1 MSKILFL
8 GLNTL
13 DIQYRVRKFPK
24 TNSKTQAIDNQVHA
38 GGPAT
43 NAAVTCAFLGSET
56 DLLTPIG
63 DHAFS
68 DFLKKDIEK
77 SGVSIV
83 DPIKNQQGYPVLSSI
98 VTSEENGERTVF
110 YYRPEKNEKIIS
122 EEYPDISMYKMV
134 MFDGFYPQLA
144 IPIAQ
149 ECRENGIITV
159 LDGGS
164 WKDETRDLFAF
175 IDIAICSDDF
185 NVPGCDNPDYT
196 FNYLHDQGVQYA
208 AITRGKDNTL
218 YSSENILG
226 EIPVDPINAV
236 DTLGAGDVLHGAF
249 CHYFRLGNDFIQSL
263 LLASKIASASC
274 RFFGVR
280 EWMKND
286 LPK

>member
-13 DIQYRVRKFPK
+13 DIQYRFRKFPRI
-24 TNSKTQAIDNQVHA
+24 NSKTQAVDNQVHA

-68 DFLKKDIEK
+68 EFLKQDIEK
-77 SGVSIV
+77 SGVNIV
-83 DPIKNQQGYPVLSSI
+83 DPIQHQPGYPVLSSI

-110 YYRPEKNEKIIS
+110 YYRPEKNEEIIS
-122 EEYPDISMYKMV
+122 GEYPDIRKYKIV

-144 IPIAQ
+144 IPMAK
-149 ECRENGIITV
+149 ECRKNKVITV

-185 NVPGCDNPDYT
+185 MVPGYKTPEDN
-196 FNYLHDQGVQYA
+196 FNYLHDQGVEYA
-208 AITRGKDNTL
+208 VVTRGKENIL
-218 YSSENILG
+218 YSSWNFRG
-226 EIPVDPINAV
+226 ELPVDPISV
-236 DTLGAGDVLHGAF
+236 IDTLGAGDVFHGAF
-249 CHYFRLGNDFIQSL
+249 CHYFGSGKDFVQSL
-263 LLASKIASASC
+263 QLASKVASASC
-274 RFFGVR
+274 RYFGVR

-286 LPK
+286 FPK